1 MNACVKRL
9 RERRDRLISKE
20 KWGASVANDNVI
32 DPLFDLEQRIN
43 AHHDAIGNLMHLR
56 NDSPEN
62 EQIRRQLDEG
72 ITSLRHLQ
80 SEYAEAL
87 QARYEART
95 DLPSRED
102 SDDFK
107 KAMALVEYYENHTSD
122 DDPS

>member
-9 RERRDRLISKE
+9 RERRTGLNTKGE
-20 KWGASVANDNVI
+20 WGAAVANDNVV

-43 AHHDAIGNLMHLR
+43 AHHDAIANLMHLR
-56 NDSPEN
+56 NDCPEN
-62 EQIRRQLDEG
+62 EQVCRQLEEG
-72 ITSLRHLQ
+72 ITSLRQLQ

-87 QARYEART
+87 QARYESRT

-102 SDDFK
+102 PDDFK